1 MEKTGWRRPKNKGK
15 SAEERWCYLMLA
27 IPIIG
32 FLVFNVYPIIWS
44 FKWSFYSYTDAESS
58 AVFVGLR
65 NFITVF
71 HDKTYWNALL
81 TTAEFTLIKVPLEMC
96 LACILA
102 MILTKRM
109 KGSSAFRAIYYMPNV
124 VSVAVIGV
132 IFTNMF
138 GYFGVINDLLQKIGV
153 ISKGIDW
160 FSTKWSALWMLALVS
175 IWNTFGVNVM
185 YFLSA
190 LANVPEELYESASLD
205 GANGWN
211 KFIHITLPC
220 IRPVLG
226 VVILLALLGTL
237 STNEYILALTGG
249 APNGTTHTVMS
260 YLTQQYVPGFA
271 PEGDVQLGY
280 GSAMSLVTTIIFAV
294 VGILQQKISNG
305 SKEKS

>member
-1 MEKTGWRRPKNKGK
+1 MAKTGWRRPKNKGK

-44 FKWSFYSYTDAESS
+44 FKWSFYSYTGAESS

>member
-1 MEKTGWRRPKNKGK
+1 MVKTGWRRPKNKGK

>member
-1 MEKTGWRRPKNKGK
+1 
-15 SAEERWCYLMLA
+15 MLA

-44 FKWSFYSYTDAESS
+44 FKWSFYSYTGAESS

-124 VSVAVIGV
+124 ASVAVIGV

>member
-1 MEKTGWRRPKNKGK
+1 MAKTGWRRPKNKGK

>member
-1 MEKTGWRRPKNKGK
+1 
-15 SAEERWCYLMLA
+15 MLA

-44 FKWSFYSYTDAESS
+44 FKWSFYSYTGAESS

>member
-44 FKWSFYSYTDAESS
+44 FKWSFYSYTGAESS

>member
-1 MEKTGWRRPKNKGK
+1 
-15 SAEERWCYLMLA
+15 MLA

-44 FKWSFYSYTDAESS
+44 FKWSFYSYTGAESS

-81 TTAEFTLIKVPLEMC
+81 TTEEFTLIKVPLEMC